1 MSSEKNNTAA
11 DKQKPENSAT
21 TTAEEQRL
29 NDKNGQ
35 QLGSLEEDDEFEE
48 FEAEGK
54 IKKKKSCK
62 KLLEVL
68 KWFYALEWEENDEE
82 NNDDSLWE
90 DNWDDDDVEQD
101 FASVIQ

>member
-1 MSSEKNNTAA
+1 M
-11 DKQKPENSAT
+11 
-21 TTAEEQRL
+21 
-29 NDKNGQ
+29 
-35 QLGSLEEDDEFEE
+35 
-48 FEAEGK
+48 
-54 IKKKKSCK
+54 
-62 KLLEVL
+62 LEVL

>member
-54 IKKKKSCK
+54 IKKKNHAKNC
-62 KLLEVL
+62 
-68 KWFYALEWEENDEE
+68 
-82 NNDDSLWE
+82 
-90 DNWDDDDVEQD
+90 
-101 FASVIQ
+101 